1 VAGADHRERCHFRGG
16 RMNRREFLR
25 SLAVAGM
32 LSGVAARS
40 LATASEK
47 AIDRLWQH
55 VGTEPHVFYVR
66 DESPCTLT
74 TEPGYNAE
82 VDEMIAAWGDDGAGI
97 CPMDCATGQGR
108 AMTFFYHW
116 EETTEFDIRLV
127 DGDCPGS
134 SYFGAEL
141 CSSIEEANQIA
152 IDLDLPIR
160 FAWQGV

>member
-1 VAGADHRERCHFRGG
+1 
-16 RMNRREFLR
+16 MNRRDFLR

-40 LATASEK
+40 LATASGK
-47 AIDRLWQH
+47 SIDRLWQR
-55 VGTEPHVFYVR
+55 VGTEPRIFYVR
-66 DESPCTLT
+66 DEYPYTLT

-82 VDEMIAAWGDDGAGI
+82 SAEMIAAWGEDGAGI

-116 EETTEFDIRLV
+116 EETAEFDIRLV
-127 DGDCPGS
+127 DGDGPGS

-141 CSSIEEANQIA
+141 CSSIEEANRTA